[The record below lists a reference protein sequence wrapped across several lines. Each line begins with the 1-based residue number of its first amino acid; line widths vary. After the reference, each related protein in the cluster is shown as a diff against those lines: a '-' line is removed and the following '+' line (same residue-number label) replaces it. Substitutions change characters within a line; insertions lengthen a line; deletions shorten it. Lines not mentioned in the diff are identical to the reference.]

1 MRWCETPNELREFIE
16 NNKKISTTDS
26 SSCASSPTLSVAGS
40 PAGSTISTT
49 SPTNTIYVYNVAARS
64 SPSTYSNKHVHA
76 SSSSPSSVSSA
87 FSAFTTTPT
96 TNNYTASTSATSASA
111 SFDSSSKSN
120 RKTSSF
126 RRSNVKGNDHPHTA
140 YYYGYKHNGFSPI
153 NHDYHNYILNKGKGR
168 GIYGD
173 NNTSPEMSS
182 LDTTP
187 TLGQSSDTSSS
198 DSTPPAS
205 PKHNNRSSSSFII
218 AKKQSRKKFN
228 NVRRSSDT
236 NTITTNRQYGV
247 TKNHGDGSSP
257 IISERKRK
265 SNSLARV
272 MADRGLSE
280 ESIIPAISSTSTN
293 SGEVKSIRIPPSPP
307 LEYEKLIE
315 NLNNMNLENRILNTA
330 EPNIIWKGQPLSIT
344 HLPHHDAL
352 HPKEAFVASALRLT
366 PVQYLTAK
374 HTLVSAAQRYTQRNF
389 PFKKSDAQKLL
400 RIDVN
405 KASKLWE
412 FFRQVEWI

>member
-64 SPSTYSNKHVHA
+64 SPSTYNINLIPQ
-76 SSSSPSSVSSA
+76 SP
-87 FSAFTTTPT
+87 PL
-96 TNNYTASTSATSASA
+96 NQI
-111 SFDSSSKSN
+111 
-120 RKTSSF
+120 
-126 RRSNVKGNDHPHTA
+126 VKLP
-140 YYYGYKHNGFSPI
+140 
-153 NHDYHNYILNKGKGR
+153 R
-168 GIYGD
+168 
-173 NNTSPEMSS
+173 
-182 LDTTP
+182 LDD
-187 TLGQSSDTSSS
+187 LI
-198 DSTPPAS
+198 TPPAS

-228 NVRRSSDT
+228 NVRRSSDI

-247 TKNHGDGSSP
+247 TKNHGDSSSP

-280 ESIIPAISSTSTN
+280 EPIIPATSSTSTN

-330 EPNIIWKGQPLSIT
+330 EPNIIWKG
-344 HLPHHDAL
+344 
-352 HPKEAFVASALRLT
+352 
-366 PVQYLTAK
+366 
-374 HTLVSAAQRYTQRNF
+374 
-389 PFKKSDAQKLL
+389 
-400 RIDVN
+400 
-405 KASKLWE
+405 
-412 FFRQVEWI
+412 

>member
-64 SPSTYSNKHVHA
+64 SPSTYSNKHVYA
-76 SSSSPSSVSSA
+76 SSSSPSSKESSR
-87 FSAFTTTPT
+87 SHHRHQP
-96 TNNYTASTSATSASA
+96 YSTK
-111 SFDSSSKSN
+111 SSSKSN

-140 YYYGYKHNGFSPI
+140 SAYYYGYKHNGFSPI
-153 NHDYHNYILNKGKGR
+153 NHNYHNYILNKGKGR

-228 NVRRSSDT
+228 NVRRSSDI

-247 TKNHGDGSSP
+247 TKNHGDSSSP

-280 ESIIPAISSTSTN
+280 ESIIPATSSTSTN